1 MQKNQLLAF
10 RSQPRASRRASAT
23 LVRSEE
29 VFFFAPGLSGR
40 LALMPF
46 GACAIESLTTLF
58 CVLQVP
64 GPVQAPAQLQRRAR
78 RRQEARRRLK
88 PAPPRRGAT
97 SPSSSRSPTGRAGRG
112 RGPEVCPHAPH
123 RPLRARHDSCH
134 PLHRSRT
141 ARRPHPQPD
150 PLSPLGRST
159 PPRTCLFAQA
169 LATGRRSSSRLG
181 SGAARRRSG
190 GGLARL
196 GCPGAPVP
204 SGRLWRCHSARRA
217 ASEACARRCS
227 AYEKRRVS
235 CFKYVFAS
243 HHCL

>member
-10 RSQPRASRRASAT
+10 RPQPRASRRASAT

-29 VFFFAPGLSGR
+29 VSFFAPGLSGR

-64 GPVQAPAQLQRRAR
+64 GPVQTPAQLQHRAR

-97 SPSSSRSPTGRAGRG
+97 SPSSSRSPTGQAGRG

-141 ARRPHPQPD
+141 ARRPHPPPD

-159 PPRTCLFAQA
+159 PLRCPFAQA
-169 LATGRRSSSRLG
+169 LARGRMTSRRLDG
-181 SGAARRRSG
+181 GAARRRSG
-190 GGLARL
+190 GGLTRPGRPDDPAARRRHR
-196 GCPGAPVP
+196 GGA
-204 SGRLWRCHSARRA
+204 GARRA
-217 ASEACARRCS
+217 VAEAVV
-227 AYEKRRVS
+227 K
-235 CFKYVFAS
+235 
-243 HHCL
+243 